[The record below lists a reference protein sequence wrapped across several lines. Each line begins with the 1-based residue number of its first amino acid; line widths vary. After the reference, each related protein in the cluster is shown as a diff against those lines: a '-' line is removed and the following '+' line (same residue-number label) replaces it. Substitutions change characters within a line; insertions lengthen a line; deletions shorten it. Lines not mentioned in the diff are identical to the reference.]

1 MDSEDAWNGP
11 TRTVSAVSQCTH
23 CRQNAKSVLA
33 NGLPHIDWQ
42 NNWNKTQIKNLF
54 LGYVAHVY
62 HSTWFMEFA
71 YILCTICS
79 LIYNLCNLLYSL
91 LLLFFFWF
99 ISHWWYAYDAID
111 IVATN
116 ALINDDDKDATQFIQ
131 NIPDWT
137 EMTHP
142 ENSKFAFWATIS
154 LGWLI
159 HTYKAETYRYRYSR
173 GMYIMWIVVDCESER
188 CSRSNVK
195 CVNLFRLIVNLS
207 KNIYT
212 HATGTRAI
220 NVAR

>member
-1 MDSEDAWNGP
+1 MSHTFIILLDLWHLHIY
-11 TRTVSAVSQCTH
+11 C
-23 CRQNAKSVLA
+23 VL
-33 NGLPHIDWQ
+33 
-42 NNWNKTQIKNLF
+42 
-54 LGYVAHVY
+54 YVL
-62 HSTWFMEFA
+62 S
-71 YILCTICS
+71 YIIYVICF
-79 LIYNLCNLLYSL
+79 ILYYYY
-91 LLLFFFWF
+91 FFFWF

-142 ENSKFAFWATIS
+142 ENSKFAFWTTIS
-154 LGWLI
+154 LGRLI
-159 HTYKAETYRYRYSR
+159 HTYKAETYRYKYSR